1 VSSKPHSATR
11 ILTSWKE
18 IAAHLGRGVR
28 TAQRWEQEFGLPIR
42 RPNGKQHSTV
52 MALADEIDAWVRT
65 FPNVVRTLPYD
76 GLRAAR
82 SIAASPAT
90 TRVLVINDN
99 EVQLYATERA
109 LTAVGYSVTRAASGR
124 EALELAAGM
133 PDIILLDVNLPDIH
147 GFELMRRLKAN
158 PQTCGIPVI
167 FVSATYGAEGAGGI
181 ALQLGAKAF
190 FQHPLTVSQ
199 LQVAIEASLA
209 S

>member
-1 VSSKPHSATR
+1 VSSKPQTTNR
-11 ILTSWKE
+11 ILSSWKE

-28 TAQRWEQEFGLPIR
+28 TAQRWEQAFGLPVR

-52 MALADEIDAWVRT
+52 MALADELDAWVRT
-65 FPNVVRTLPYD
+65 FPSVVRKTPHD
-76 GLRAAR
+76 GHRAGP
-82 SIAASPAT
+82 SVAASPAT
-90 TRVLVINDN
+90 TRVLLINDN
-99 EVQLYATERA
+99 EAQLYATERA
-109 LTAVGYSVTRAASGR
+109 LMAVGYSVSRAASGR
-124 EALELAAGM
+124 EALELAVQI

-190 FQHPLTVSQ
+190 LQHPLTGIQ